1 MTDTKTDHD
10 YTLPKEHQQLLAL
23 IKKNNKVLELQQ
35 IPYGDN
41 AFLVLGA
48 LRFNLTKG
56 GWSREDANKA
66 IALCMTGDYERLQH
80 FTSVCLFHPK
90 KH

>member
-1 MTDTKTDHD
+1 MDHD
-10 YTLPKEHQQLLAL
+10 FRLPEEHKELLAL

-41 AFLVLGA
+41 AFLLLGA
-48 LRFNLTKG
+48 LRFNLKRG
-56 GWSREDANKA
+56 GWPREDVDKA
-66 IALCMTGDYERLQH
+66 VELCMTGDYERLQH
-80 FTSVCLFHPK
+80 FVSVCLLHPK